1 MMDVEGRPRVVHTV
15 SSYIDYSKDKQG
27 FTQVGFQFSTSCII
41 SFCNFFCL
49 FYPHILTTAK
59 TNRDSH
65 RFWFS
70 IFEINKFNESLVEMS
85 MWTASPD
92 SPDSWT
98 WISNQPDQLLNFRQA
113 SDFPLGSRSTPS
125 PQLLSQIFYLQVVIR
140 LWSSSLFSFA
150 KSAASSGSVPINF
163 QCWKIRFNL
172 WNKQS
177 ASYFPIKSNQA
188 LTVRAI

>member
-27 FTQVGFQFSTSCII
+27 FTQVLVF
-41 SFCNFFCL
+41 NF
-49 FYPHILTTAK
+49 
-59 TNRDSH
+59 RDKHVWSVT
-65 RFWFS
+65 
-70 IFEINKFNESLVEMS
+70 EEMS

-113 SDFPLGSRSTPS
+113 SDFPLGSRSTLS

-140 LWSSSLFSFA
+140 LWSPLMFSFA
-150 KSAASSGSVPINF
+150 KSAASSGSVQINF
-163 QCWKIRFNL
+163 QCWMIQFNL
-172 WNKQS
+172 WNKP
-177 ASYFPIKSNQA
+177 ASYFPIKSN
-188 LTVRAI
+188 